1 MSPETDRDDDCL
13 SPSPIQTR
21 REARLDSSEHVEFQR
36 ILEQEEEEEHED
48 ELAFLRSENAELRLV
63 VAQLR
68 SYIST
73 LQKQDKRRGSFPPP
87 EVPSSPEPAEAT
99 EEGAH
104 MAHSLRQDLLRMFS
118 KSRQKRTKFE

>member
-21 REARLDSSEHVEFQR
+21 RETHTGPSDRVEFQR
-36 ILEQEEEEEHED
+36 ILEKEEEDEHDD

-73 LQKQDKRRGSFPPP
+73 LQKQDKRRSSFPPP
-87 EVPSSPEPAEAT
+87 DCASPEPTEAT